1 MAQMISFWR
10 YIHAVCRTDAC
21 CAAKR
26 QVCREKLWN
35 AAFLWDCTLY
45 WPVNMAAYLQINR
58 WGSYTICWWSEEQHR
73 LQHQHQCLSRLCLR
87 INSLYIRPIQEEQ
100 RSVHKS
106 NLHWLVLFSCF
117 QQLSII
123 WIPSDPNQQ
132 QIDMT
137 LKKRVFLGDVF
148 LSQFK
153 AFCIRLYRGTD
164 LFWNMNYDFKK
175 PSFTINQYSTC
186 TKGHLMALW
195 YFIFQFLGKNY

>member
-10 YIHAVCRTDAC
+10 YIHAVCRTDAS

-26 QVCREKLWN
+26 QVCMEKLWN
-35 AAFLWDCTLY
+35 AAFLWDCKLY
-45 WPVNMAAYLQINR
+45 WPVKYGCLPSDQQMRELYHLLVIRGTASPAASASAPVQ
-58 WGSYTICWWSEEQHR
+58 T
-73 LQHQHQCLSRLCLR
+73 LCLR
-87 INSLYIRPIQEEQ
+87 INSLSIQPIQEEQ

-123 WIPSDPNQQ
+123 WISSDPNQQ
-132 QIDMT
+132 QIHMT
-137 LKKRVFLGDVF
+137 LQKRVFLGDLF

-164 LFWNMNYDFKK
+164 LF
-175 PSFTINQYSTC
+175 
-186 TKGHLMALW
+186 
-195 YFIFQFLGKNY
+195 